1 MKKISLAFIFIALV
15 TMLQAQDATEANL
28 KKYKDL
34 YDKGLISQSDYENLK
49 KKVLGLND
57 SPTPI
62 AETNTTN
69 NGTKR
74 DLEEVRTFLEKKITS
89 ESKGLLKLLSFTKTD
104 GASRIVEG
112 QNWYDMWFTIE
123 IQPTKGQ
130 VYKPENRVGIS
141 PPPNGIWNNF
151 RVTTETDLNLGQL
164 LNVPFYGEG
173 EVYRGNNAIKLT
185 GYSES
190 FITETGWKNNKLRF
204 SKEERL
210 NVDRIAEIERQKN
223 AYVPL
228 DKVNET
234 EIGPQFEEALT
245 SNLNWKEIS
254 KVADV
259 QKTYDSKDAVDLNL
273 KKIVGKWKY
282 TNTGVGFFEG
292 IKISGV
298 IEFDANGSYGK
309 FTATIDNIPD
319 LSKFSNLKTILGK
332 SETFYS
338 NVVYNDRLQTF
349 IIEQRGNGPNADMRG
364 KAKYYLKFQGDSLV
378 GKSLF
383 FSTDHEFG
391 MLQAVKHY

>member
-1 MKKISLAFIFIALV
+1 MRRIATAFIFIALV
-15 TMLQAQDATEANL
+15 TILHAQDATEANL

-49 KKVLGLND
+49 KKALGLGD
-57 SPTPI
+57 APTPTS
-62 AETNTTN
+62 ESNTTN

-74 DLEEVRTFLEKKITS
+74 DLEEVRAFLEKKVTA

-104 GASRIVEG
+104 GASRIVDG

-130 VYKPENRVGIS
+130 VYKPENRVGM
-141 PPPNGIWNNF
+141 PVPQNGIWSNF
-151 RVTTETDLNLGQL
+151 QVTTETNLSLGQL
-164 LNVPFYGEG
+164 LDVPFYGEG

-190 FITETGWKNNKLRF
+190 FITETGWKNNKIRF

-210 NVDRIAEIERQKN
+210 NVDRITEIERQKN
-223 AYVPL
+223 AYVPI
-228 DKVNET
+228 DKANET

-245 SNLNWKEIS
+245 SNLNWKQIS
-254 KVADV
+254 KVADI
-259 QKTYDSKDAVDLNL
+259 QKTYDNKEAVDLSL
-273 KKIVGKWKY
+273 KKLVGKWKY
-282 TNTGVGFFEG
+282 TNTGIGFFEG

-309 FTATIDNIPD
+309 FTTTIDNIPD
-319 LSKFSNLKTILGK
+319 LPKFSTLKTILGK
-332 SETFYS
+332 SEMFYC

-349 IIEQRGNGPNADMRG
+349 IIEQRGNGPNANMTG
-364 KAKYYLKFQGDSLV
+364 KAKYYLKFQGDMLT

-391 MLQAVKHY
+391 VMEANKQ